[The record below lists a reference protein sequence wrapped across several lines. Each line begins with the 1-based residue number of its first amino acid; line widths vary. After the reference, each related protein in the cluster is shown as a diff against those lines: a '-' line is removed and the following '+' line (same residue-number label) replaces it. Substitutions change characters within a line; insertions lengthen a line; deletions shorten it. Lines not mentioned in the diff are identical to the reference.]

1 MLMMRVGLTGG
12 IAAGKSVA
20 SVRFKQ
26 LGMTVVDYDTLA
38 HDVVAPGT
46 PGFIGVVDAFGPDI
60 LADDGSLDRAA
71 LAQRVF
77 GDDEARDKLED
88 IIHPLVIAE
97 GYRLHDEA
105 VKRNEALVIHDIPLL
120 VEAAGPEAFDVVL
133 VVDAPA
139 ELRVERLVAGRGMSE
154 EEAWDRIR
162 AQADDDVRRDAGD
175 VVLDGSGTVENLY
188 RQVDE
193 WVESLDL

>member
-1 MLMMRVGLTGG
+1 MLRVGLTGG

-20 SVRFKQ
+20 SARFVE
-26 LGMTVVDYDTLA
+26 LGIMVVDYDTLA

-46 PGFIGVVDAFGPDI
+46 PGLAAVVQAFGRRV
-60 LADDGSLDRAA
+60 LARDGSLNRAV
-71 LAQRVF
+71 LGEHVF

-88 IIHPLVIAE
+88 IIHPLVIKQ
-97 GYRLHDEA
+97 GYRLDGEA
-105 VKRNEALVIHDIPLL
+105 ARRGETMVIHDIPLL
-120 VEAAGPEAFDVVL
+120 VEAAGPEAFDVVI

-139 ELRVERLVAGRGMSE
+139 ELRAERLVNERGMSE

-162 AQADDDVRRDAGD
+162 AQADDDVRRDAAD
-175 VVLDGSGTVENLY
+175 VVFDGSGTVENLR

-193 WVESLDL
+193 WVESLAK